1 MKLTR
6 KDFQTLRSAADV
18 ADAQRR
24 LLNHGQEDARWRDGI
39 VGTAAGLSLLL
50 LSGLAVQTLVN
61 QDRSET
67 VTEGEQI
74 VWYQA
79 ERPPIL
85 R

>member
-6 KDFQTLRSAADV
+6 KDFQLLQSAADV

-24 LLNHGQEDARWRDGI
+24 LVNRRQEDTQWRDAI
-39 VGTAAGLSLLL
+39 IGTAAGFSLLL
-50 LSGLAVQTLVN
+50 LSGLAVQSLIN
-61 QDRSET
+61 YDRSES

-74 VWYQA
+74 VWHQA
-79 ERPPIL
+79 EPPPVI